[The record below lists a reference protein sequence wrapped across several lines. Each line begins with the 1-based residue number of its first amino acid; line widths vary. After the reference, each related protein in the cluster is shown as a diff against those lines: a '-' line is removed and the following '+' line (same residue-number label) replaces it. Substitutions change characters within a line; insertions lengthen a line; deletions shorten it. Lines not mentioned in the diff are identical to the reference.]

1 MGDSP
6 CPCLRMDQDFSLLG
20 TNCYEASQSETQGN
34 VNYLGLNLKKKWESG
49 GALSSR
55 SL

>member
-6 CPCLRMDQDFSLLG
+6 CPCLRMDEDFSLLG

-34 VNYLGLNLKKKWESG
+34 VNYLGLNLKKKMGVGWG
-49 GALSSR
+49 IKF
-55 SL
+55 